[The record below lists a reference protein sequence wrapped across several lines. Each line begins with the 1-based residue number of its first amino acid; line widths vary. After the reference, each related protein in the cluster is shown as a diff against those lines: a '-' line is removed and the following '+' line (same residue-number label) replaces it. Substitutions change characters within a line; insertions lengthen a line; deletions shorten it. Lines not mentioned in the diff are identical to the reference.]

1 MRRRFRR
8 LAGVEQHSEPYFN
21 VMSLMRLDPSSL
33 ILASAAALAS
43 GTLARPAAA
52 QQAATG
58 SASVAPTGVEMGGA
72 SGDDSLA
79 PRGNLWELGI
89 FGGLLFVSD
98 RNALHDPALP
108 FADFEKPTP
117 EVGLR
122 VAYLPL
128 SFLGVE
134 GEFMGAAGELEGGE
148 GAIVWAGRGHLLFQV
163 PTKYVIPFAL
173 IGGGR
178 MGIQS
183 DASGNDSDPELH
195 FGGGLKINLDRR
207 VALRVDVR
215 DNITKQRPETDTAH
229 HIEALLG
236 LSLVFGRPAPR
247 PEDHDGDGVVD
258 LQDTCPL
265 EQGPPPDGCPIR
277 DRDGDGFPDPK
288 DECPLEAGVAPAGC
302 PVRDADRDTVP
313 DATDECHDVAGIP
326 PTGCPDK
333 DGDGVLDR
341 DDQCADVPGL
351 APHGCP
357 PDSDG
362 DGLVDNKDRCPNE
375 AETKNGFEDDD
386 GCPDQIPDLVKKFTG
401 VIPGIEF
408 ETGKADVRMTSAPVL
423 QAAASVLTQY
433 PTLKVMITGHTDNV
447 GNHDANVE
455 LSRRRAE
462 SVKGFMIKQ
471 GVAPER
477 IETRGEGPDAPI
489 ATNNTK
495 QGRQANRRIE
505 FQIIK

>member
-1 MRRRFRR
+1 
-8 LAGVEQHSEPYFN
+8 
-21 VMSLMRLDPSSL
+21 MRLDHTSL
-33 ILASAAALAS
+33 IFASTAVLANATIAAPASA
-43 GTLARPAAA
+43 
-52 QQAATG
+52 QQATG
-58 SASVAPTGVEMGGA
+58 SASVAPAGVEVMGA
-72 SGDDSLA
+72 VEDDSLA

-98 RNALHDPALP
+98 RNALHDPTLP

-122 VAYLPL
+122 IAYLPL
-128 SFLGVE
+128 PFLGAE
-134 GEFMGAAGELEGGE
+134 GEFMGAAGELENGE
-148 GAIVWAGRGHLLFQV
+148 GAIVWAGRGHLLFQI
-163 PTKYVIPFAL
+163 PTRSVSPFVL

-207 VALRVDVR
+207 VALRLDVR
-215 DNITKQRPETDTAH
+215 DNITKQRPEADTAH

-265 EQGPPPDGCPIR
+265 EQGPPPEGCPIR
-277 DRDGDGFPDPK
+277 DRDADGFPDPK
-288 DECPLEAGVAPAGC
+288 DECPLEAGVAPTGC
-302 PVRDADRDTVP
+302 PVRDADHDAVP
-313 DATDECHDVAGIP
+313 DATDECRDVPGIA

-333 DGDGVLDR
+333 DSDGVLDR
-341 DDQCADVPGL
+341 DDRCLDVPGL

-362 DGLVDNKDRCPNE
+362 DGLVDNQDKCPNE
-375 AETKNGFEDDD
+375 TETKNGFEDED
-386 GCPDQIPDLVKKFTG
+386 GCPDQIPDDLKKFTG

-408 ETGKADVRMTSAPVL
+408 ESGKADVRMTSAPVL
-423 QAAASVLTQY
+423 TAAANVLTQY
-433 PTLKVMITGHTDNV
+433 PKLKVMIVGHTDNV
-447 GNHDANVE
+447 GNHDTNVE

-462 SVKGFMIKQ
+462 SVKAFLIKQ

-477 IETRGEGPDAPI
+477 IETRGEGPDTPI
-489 ATNNTK
+489 ASNATK
-495 QGRQANRRIE
+495 VGRQQNRRIE

>member
-1 MRRRFRR
+1 
-8 LAGVEQHSEPYFN
+8 
-21 VMSLMRLDPSSL
+21 MRLDHTSL
-33 ILASAAALAS
+33 IFASSAALANA
-43 GTLARPAAA
+43 TIAAPAAA
-52 QQAATG
+52 QETTG
-58 SASVAPTGVEMGGA
+58 SASVAPAGVEVVGA
-72 SGDDSLA
+72 ADDDSLA

-98 RNALHDPALP
+98 RNALHEPALP

-122 VAYLPL
+122 IAYLPL
-128 SFLGVE
+128 PFLGAE
-134 GEFMGAAGELEGGE
+134 GEFMGAAGELQNGE
-148 GAIVWAGRGHLLFQV
+148 GAIVWAGRGHLLFQI
-163 PTKYVIPFAL
+163 PTRSVSPFVL

-207 VALRVDVR
+207 VALRLDVR
-215 DNITKQRPETDTAH
+215 DNITKQRPEADTAH

-277 DRDGDGFPDPK
+277 DRDADGFPDPK
-288 DECPLEAGVAPAGC
+288 DECPLEAGVAPTGC
-302 PVRDADRDTVP
+302 PVRDADHDAVP
-313 DATDECHDVAGIP
+313 DATDECRDVPGIA

-333 DGDGVLDR
+333 DSDGVLDR
-341 DDQCADVPGL
+341 DDRCLDVPGL
-351 APHGCP
+351 APYGCP

-362 DGLVDNKDRCPNE
+362 DGFVDNLDKCPNE
-375 AETKNGFEDDD
+375 TETKNGFEDED
-386 GCPDQIPDLVKKFTG
+386 GCPDQIPDDLKKFTG

-408 ETGKADVRMTSAPVL
+408 ESGKADVRMTSAPVL
-423 QAAASVLTQY
+423 AAAANVLTQY
-433 PTLKVMITGHTDNV
+433 PKLKVMIVGHTDNV
-447 GNHDANVE
+447 GNHDTNVE

-462 SVKGFMIKQ
+462 SVKAFLIKQ

-477 IETRGEGPDAPI
+477 VETRGEGPDTPI
-489 ATNNTK
+489 ASNATK
-495 QGRQANRRIE
+495 LGRQQNRRIE

>member
-1 MRRRFRR
+1 
-8 LAGVEQHSEPYFN
+8 
-21 VMSLMRLDPSSL
+21 MRLDHSPF
-33 ILASAAALAS
+33 ILAGAVALANGVSAA
-43 GTLARPAAA
+43 PAAA
-52 QQAATG
+52 QQAAAGGAASAEASGVVTTG
-58 SASVAPTGVEMGGA
+58 SDD
-72 SGDDSLA
+72 DDSLA

-89 FGGLLFVSD
+89 FGGLIFISNQ
-98 RNALHDPALP
+98 NALHEPELP
-108 FADFEKPTP
+108 YANFKKPTP

-122 VAYLPL
+122 LAYLPL

-148 GAIVWAGRGHLLFQV
+148 GAVVWAGRGHLLFQV
-163 PTKYVIPFAL
+163 PTKWVIPFGL

-183 DASGNDSDPELH
+183 DTAGNDNDPELH

-207 VALRVDVR
+207 VLLRVEAR
-215 DNITKQRPETDTAH
+215 DNITKQRPDADTAH
-229 HIEALLG
+229 HIEALVG
-236 LSLVFGRPAPR
+236 VSLVFGRPEPR
-247 PEDHDGDGVVD
+247 PKDQDADGVVD
-258 LQDTCPL
+258 AQDACPL
-265 EQGPPPDGCPIR
+265 ELGLPPDGCPVR
-277 DRDGDGFPDPK
+277 DRDGDTIPDAQ
-288 DECPLEAGVAPAGC
+288 DQCPLEAGVAPTGC
-302 PVRDADRDTVP
+302 PVHDLDHDGVP
-313 DATDECHDVAGIP
+313 DATDECRELPGIA

-362 DGLVDNKDRCPNE
+362 DGFVDNQDKCPNE

-386 GCPDQIPDLVKKFTG
+386 GCPDELPDSVRKFTG
-401 VIPGIEF
+401 VIQGIEF
-408 ETGKADVRMTSAPVL
+408 ETGKAAVRATSAPVL
-423 QAAASVLTQY
+423 EDASSVLRKY
-433 PTLKVMITGHTDNV
+433 PSLKVMIVGHTDNV
-447 GNHDANVE
+447 GSRDANVE

-462 SVKGFMIKQ
+462 SVKAYLIKQ

-477 IETRGEGPDAPI
+477 VETRGEGPDAPI
-489 ATNNTK
+489 ASNSTK
-495 QGRQANRRIE
+495 AGRQANRRIE